1 MAREKRTG
9 SSARTGLRDTIIEVL
24 TDRGP
29 LTAKQ
34 VAVESGATVGNAHY
48 HLQRLMAA
56 GVVALTESD
65 ASGAAEKRYRI
76 ATEERVNPT
85 ALVFAVADL
94 SLTVAETGQL
104 VNELTALLHRWD
116 TVSQVPRA
124 RTQAVRLTVRLDR
137 DITS

>member
-1 MAREKRTG
+1 MGTEKKTPG
-9 SSARTGLRDTIIEVL
+9 SARAGLRDRIVQVL
-24 TDRGP
+24 AERGP

-48 HLQRLMAA
+48 HLQRLLAA
-56 GVVALTESD
+56 GLVALTESD
-65 ASGAAEKRYRI
+65 QSGQVEKRYRI
-76 ATEERVNPT
+76 VHDPIRPT
-85 ALVFAVADL
+85 ALVFGVEDL

-124 RTQAVRLTVRLDR
+124 RTQTVRLTIRLDR
-137 DITS
+137 DLTS